1 MTPNEFLM
9 AGEGPNAR
17 TGVLLIHGLSGTP
30 MEMRILARGLNA
42 AGFTVFAVQL
52 AGHCGTMDD
61 LLNSSWAEWLG
72 SAREGL
78 DWLGTQVDRVFVG
91 GLSMGSVLALALAE
105 ERPAQVAG
113 VLALS
118 TTFRHDG
125 WSMPVYTRL
134 SFLLP
139 LLRSLGIGRHRQ
151 FMELPPYG
159 IKDEGLRERVV
170 GQMHGGDSAA
180 AGLPGNPW
188 WSVAELQGL
197 SAHVRRR
204 LDRVRSPCLVVHARH
219 DDIASMSNALDI
231 QQRVRLAPVELLLLD
246 DCYHMITID
255 RERRTVIA
263 RCVEFMQQHAPA
275 RPAASAAP
283 ETAAGPDTERARAR
297 TAGSPA

>member
-9 AGEGPNAR
+9 RGEGPNAR

-30 MEMRILARGLNA
+30 AEMRVLARGLNN
-42 AGFTVFAVQL
+42 AGFTVFSVQL
-52 AGHCGTMDD
+52 AGHCGTMED
-61 LLNSSWAEWLG
+61 LLNSTWAQWLE

-78 DWLGTQVDRVFVG
+78 DWLGAQVDRVFVG
-91 GLSMGSVLALALAE
+91 GLSMGSVLSLALAE

-125 WSMPVYTRL
+125 WSMPVYSRL
-134 SFLLP
+134 SFLIP
-139 LLRSLGIGRHRQ
+139 FLRSLGLCRDRQ

-159 IKDEGLRERVV
+159 IKDEGLRNRVV

-188 WSVAELQGL
+188 WSVAELQAL
-197 SAHVRRR
+197 SSHVRRR
-204 LDRVRSPCLVVHARH
+204 LDRVRSPCLVIHARH
-219 DDIASMSNALDI
+219 DDIASLSNALDI
-231 QQRVRLAPVELLLLD
+231 QRRVRLAPVELLLLD

-263 RCVEFMQQHAPA
+263 RCIEFMTRIAP
-275 RPAASAAP
+275 PAAA
-283 ETAAGPDTERARAR
+283 DARHEDLPALAEV
-297 TAGSPA
+297 AGSPA